1 MRKIVLY
8 AFIIIFAFFSPVKAD
23 EHNHN
28 HLLNKYLTK
37 DYIVIGPKKIK
48 VEDDY
53 LTYYQY
59 PEPKKL
65 YIYDVEF
72 LREIDGLKN
81 FKGYIIKDK
90 FTGKILILPVGEY
103 HETKND

>member
-1 MRKIVLY
+1 MKKIILY
-8 AFIIIFAFFSPVKAD
+8 TFMIFAFLSPIKAD
-23 EHNHN
+23 EHNHM
-28 HLLNKYLTK
+28 LNKYLTK

-48 VEDDY
+48 VEGDY

-59 PEPKKL
+59 PELKRL

-72 LREIDGLKN
+72 LREIDGLKI